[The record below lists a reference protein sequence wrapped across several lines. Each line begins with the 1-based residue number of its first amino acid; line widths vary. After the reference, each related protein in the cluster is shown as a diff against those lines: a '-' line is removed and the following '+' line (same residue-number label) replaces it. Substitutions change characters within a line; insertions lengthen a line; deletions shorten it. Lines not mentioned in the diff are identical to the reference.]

1 MKLYIVKIKGFADE
15 IYSDCSINDI
25 IEIVEMFTNINNIIS
40 IKRITK

>member
-1 MKLYIVKIKGFADE
+1 MKYIVKIKGFSDE
-15 IYSDCSINDI
+15 VYSDCNVNDI

>member
-1 MKLYIVKIKGFADE
+1 MKYIVKINGFADE
-15 IYSDCSINDI
+15 VYSDCNVNDI